1 MKSSHYGSQDVTEG
15 LVAVVAGDAALM
27 RPYRRPD
34 WEAPDLLELLQ
45 LDEAGFKARF
55 AGTPM
60 LRTKRRGL
68 LRNVC
73 VALGNLGDPR
83 ALAHLERASTD
94 PEPLIAE
101 HARWAIE
108 QIRNRQGP
116 RSDMDCD
123 GSTSL
128 SL

>member
-1 MKSSHYGSQDVTEG
+1 MKPHARADLQS
-15 LVAVVAGDAALM
+15 
-27 RPYRRPD
+27 
-34 WEAPDLLELLQ
+34 PDLIELLQ
-45 LDEAGFKARF
+45 LDDAGFKSKF

-73 VALGNLGDPR
+73 VALGNVGDKS
-83 ALAHLERASTD
+83 ALAALEKAAHD

-108 QIRNRQGP
+108 KIQP
-116 RSDMDCD
+116 
-123 GSTSL
+123 
-128 SL
+128 